1 MYFLT
6 SRPSLFPPF
15 NVVGGA
21 AGLAEKSS
29 SPARRLK
36 ICQQSEYIPNHHVKI
51 WVSIVFRNEH
61 NFKKTWKNNKAK

>member
-1 MYFLT
+1 
-6 SRPSLFPPF
+6 
-15 NVVGGA
+15 VGGA

-51 WVSIVFRNEH
+51 WVSIVFRNEQ